1 MDTERELDPEARLF
15 AGTTPDDPRAV
26 YDELRTTCPV
36 ARTQRGS
43 APNGTVVI
51 SRYDDVW
58 WALRHPEIFT
68 SEGDPIGGAEQ
79 PQIPL
84 QVDPPLHT
92 KYRRLL
98 NPQFVPREIE
108 KLEPQVRALV
118 AQLLDGFAARGHCD
132 FHEEFAM
139 PLPSGIFLTLMG
151 LPLSDLPEFRKWT
164 NDTIRPDVAPG
175 DFEGAAR
182 VRAAASR
189 AITEYFRSAIAERRA
204 QPDDSLLSCV
214 VHGEIDGQTMT
225 ETELLGISH
234 LLLLGGLDTVTAT
247 LDCMVFHLANE
258 PALRRALVAD
268 PSAIP
273 GAIEELLRWETPVM
287 VVPRTVKQAVELRDV
302 SLEPGDSVWLLLGA
316 ANHDAEAFTDH
327 AVDFAR
333 DPNRHVAFGG
343 SHHLCLGAH
352 LARLELR
359 VSLEELHRRVPDYAV
374 ADGAEIRFSPGIRQV
389 NHLPLVWEPVRD

>member
-1 MDTERELDPEARLF
+1 
-15 AGTTPDDPRAV
+15 
-26 YDELRTTCPV
+26 
-36 ARTQRGS
+36 
-43 APNGTVVI
+43 
-51 SRYDDVW
+51 
-58 WALRHPEIFT
+58 
-68 SEGDPIGGAEQ
+68 
-79 PQIPL
+79 
-84 QVDPPLHT
+84 
-92 KYRRLL
+92 
-98 NPQFVPREIE
+98 
-108 KLEPQVRALV
+108 
-118 AQLLDGFAARGHCD
+118 
-132 FHEEFAM
+132 
-139 PLPSGIFLTLMG
+139 
-151 LPLSDLPEFRKWT
+151 
-164 NDTIRPDVAPG
+164 
-175 DFEGAAR
+175 
-182 VRAAASR
+182 
-189 AITEYFRSAIAERRA
+189 
-204 QPDDSLLSCV
+204 
-214 VHGEIDGQTMT
+214 
-225 ETELLGISH
+225 
-234 LLLLGGLDTVTAT
+234 
-247 LDCMVFHLANE
+247 MVFHLANE

>member
-1 MDTERELDPEARLF
+1 MDDVTLEPESRIF
-15 AGTTPDDPRAV
+15 GGRTPDDPRAV
-26 YDELRTTCPV
+26 YGEMRATCPV
-36 ARTQRGS
+36 ARTERERGS
-43 APNGTVVI
+43 SVVL

-98 NPQFVPREIE
+98 NPQFVPREIG
-108 KLEPQVRALV
+108 KLEETVRTLV
-118 AQLLDGFAARGHCD
+118 RELVDGFADRGHCG

-139 PLPSGIFLTLMG
+139 PLPSGIFLSLMG
-151 LPLSDLPEFRKWT
+151 LPLSDLPEFRRWT

-182 VRAAASR
+182 IRAEASR

-204 QPDDSLLSCV
+204 RPDDSLLSRV
-214 VHGEIDGQTMT
+214 VHGEIDGQPMT
-225 ETELLGISH
+225 ETELLGITH

-247 LDCMVFHLANE
+247 LDCMVVHLANH
-258 PALRRALVAD
+258 PDRRKQLVDD
-268 PSAIP
+268 PSLIP

-302 SLEPGDSVWLLLGA
+302 ELQPGDSVWLLLGA
-316 ANHDAEAFTDH
+316 ANHDGDEFADAS
-327 AVDFAR
+327 VDFAR

-352 LARLELR
+352 LARMELR
-359 VSLEELHRRVPDYAV
+359 VSLEELHRRLPDYRIAG
-374 ADGAEIRFSPGIRQV
+374 GAEIHFSPGIRQADHV
-389 NHLPLVWEPVRD
+389 PLEFTPAPTV